1 MNPAPSRPFELVVDQ
16 VEPPPPAPAPA
27 APPPQQKAPALNGV
41 AITMMQM
48 ALTALSQRALIALA
62 ACFTLLTVGSAFWLW
77 YLTPEPTDRQIMSLT
92 IYALF
97 VLAINVIVRRK

>member
-1 MNPAPSRPFELVVDQ
+1 MNQPQSRAFELVVDQ
-16 VEPPPPAPAPA
+16 AEPAIPPAAPQAPAP
-27 APPPQQKAPALNGV
+27 PKAPVLNGV
-41 AITMMQM
+41 AIEMMRM
-48 ALTALSQRALIALA
+48 ALTALAQRALVALS

-77 YLTPEPTDRQIMSLT
+77 FLTPEPTDRQIVSLT

>member
-1 MNPAPSRPFELVVDQ
+1 MSQVSRPFELVVDQ
-16 VEPPPPAPAPA
+16 VETPPPAPPVAPSQ
-27 APPPQQKAPALNGV
+27 PKTPILNGV
-41 AITMMQM
+41 AIQMMTM
-48 ALTALSQRALIALA
+48 ALGALSQRAIVALA

-77 YLTPEPTDRQIMSLT
+77 YLTPEPSDRQIVSLT